1 MNVADGLGLGVC
13 VSAFAFSQRL
23 TIDISMCKI
32 ILEVKYFIKSM
43 IYQTLKFLK
52 RIACFILRLSED
64 LYFDLKIQ
72 KIQVN

>member
-1 MNVADGLGLGVC
+1 MNVADGLGLVVC

-23 TIDISMCKI
+23 AIDISRCKI

-52 RIACFILRLSED
+52 RIACFIPRLSED

>member
-1 MNVADGLGLGVC
+1 MNVADGLGLAVC

-23 TIDISMCKI
+23 AIDISRSKI

-52 RIACFILRLSED
+52 RIACFIPRLSED
-64 LYFDLKIQ
+64 LYFDLKMQ
-72 KIQVN
+72 KKS